1 MTSQILYMKFG
12 EYIKLLRER
21 NQLVQRQL
29 ASYLDMDTA
38 MLSKIERGE
47 RRAKKEQIPEF
58 AKQLNVNASELNIIW
73 VADQVYDLIKNEVN
87 ASDILNVVAK
97 KIIV

>member
-29 ASYLDMDTA
+29 ASCLDMDTA